1 MKMSL
6 SLTTSLQQTLTPQQI
21 QYLKLLQLPI
31 LQLEQHIRQE
41 IEENPMLEEVNEID
55 NYEELQEP
63 EFIPQSEKD
72 EQVFSAS
79 PDSYDDNDSYGGDE
93 QDYFTTEL
101 NESVT
106 DPFEFYETAWQ
117 DNTISDQPRD
127 YDDDD
132 DNGFGFQI
140 KEHRSFFDE
149 LTDQFRLLEINSVE
163 RIIGECIIGNLDDD
177 GYLRRDLKEL
187 LEEIN
192 DEIIDINHE
201 IIKQDK
207 QAHTD
212 QEIHPTEDD
221 TSNPAL
227 QYALD
232 ATFKSSATLFKKNT
246 AKVSAKPTT
255 SVGLLPLASMNDVE
269 RVLAM
274 IRQLDPPGVGSRS
287 VQECLLA
294 QLYMS
299 DYQDN
304 DHKNAIRV
312 LEQAYES
319 FTMKHYHIIMRSLA
333 INEEEL
339 KSALDIIRHLNPKPG
354 QGDSLGMSS
363 TVIPDYS
370 IDYDEKTDDIV
381 ILINDSRIPEL
392 RVNKMYERLKK
403 DARVNK
409 YNKDT
414 KHWLRKKFDD
424 AKFLLQAIHQR
435 KITMLKV
442 MTGIAGLQKDFFKIG
457 QEGLRP
463 LIYKDVADD
472 TGLDVSTICRIVNGK
487 FAQTP
492 YGTFELRYFFSES
505 LPSDDGE
512 EISTRIVKQRIK
524 ELIDSEKKGK
534 PMSDEKLTKELK
546 KLGLNIAR
554 RTVAKYREQLRIP
567 VARLRRE
574 L

>member
-79 PDSYDDNDSYGGDE
+79 PDLYDDNDSYGSDD
-93 QDYFTTEL
+93 QDYVSTEL

-127 YDDDD
+127 FDDDD

-149 LTDQFRLLEINSVE
+149 LTDQFRLLEINRIE

-201 IIKQDK
+201 IIKQEK
-207 QAHTD
+207 QAQTQEEQPTD
-212 QEIHPTEDD
+212 DA
-221 TSNPAL
+221 SNPAL

-232 ATFKSSATLFKKNT
+232 ATFKSSATLFKKN
-246 AKVSAKPTT
+246 SPQISSKPTT
-255 SVGLLPLASMNDVE
+255 NAGLLPLASMNDIE
-269 RVLAM
+269 RVLSM

-299 DYQDN
+299 DNHDD

-312 LEQAYES
+312 LEQAYDS
-319 FTMKHYHIIMRSLA
+319 FTMKHYHIIMRSLG

-370 IDYDEKTDDIV
+370 IDYDEKTDDIIIV
-381 ILINDSRIPEL
+381 INDSRIPEL

-442 MTGIAGLQKDFFKIG
+442 MTGIAGLAKGFF
-457 QEGLRP
+457 QNR
-463 LIYKDVADD
+463 
-472 TGLDVSTICRIVNGK
+472 
-487 FAQTP
+487 
-492 YGTFELRYFFSES
+492 
-505 LPSDDGE
+505 
-512 EISTRIVKQRIK
+512 
-524 ELIDSEKKGK
+524 
-534 PMSDEKLTKELK
+534 
-546 KLGLNIAR
+546 AR
-554 RTVAKYREQLRIP
+554 RITTFNL
-567 VARLRRE
+567 
-574 L
+574 